1 MIPRLHHALTLP
13 SDSGKSWCDFFFFN
27 KAAGAEAGSEL
38 LSHIAQLFQKR
49 VVNDKEFDVRVLSAA
64 T

>member
-13 SDSGKSWCDFFFFN
+13 TGSGKSWCDFFFN

-38 LSHIAQLFQKR
+38 LSHIARLFQKR